1 MWEVLGC
8 WGCEAL
14 AKEWRGEVDME
25 ETLSIIKY
33 KPLEGCE
40 DQLEE
45 ELQKLYEIN
54 KDSGFADKATVKFT
68 KLDDGSFIQ
77 IMICPNM
84 DFLVEEQDEGLA
96 WLDSVDHLL
105 QKDEQGSRTE
115 AVTGFTFDWS

>member
-1 MWEVLGC
+1 
-8 WGCEAL
+8 
-14 AKEWRGEVDME
+14 ME

-40 DQLEE
+40 DQFEE
-45 ELQKLYEIN
+45 ELQKLYQIN
-54 KDSGFADKATVKFT
+54 RESGFAYKATVKFT
-68 KLDDGSFIQ
+68 KLDDGSFVQ

-105 QKDEQGSRTE
+105 QKDEHDSRTE

>member
-1 MWEVLGC
+1 
-8 WGCEAL
+8 
-14 AKEWRGEVDME
+14 ME

-33 KPLEGCE
+33 KPFQGCE
-40 DQLEE
+40 EQFEE

-77 IMICPNM
+77 IMICPTM
-84 DFLVEEQDEGLA
+84 DVLVEEQDEGLG

-105 QKDEQGSRTE
+105 QKDELGSRTE
-115 AVTGFTFDWS
+115 AVTGFTFNWS

>member
-1 MWEVLGC
+1 
-8 WGCEAL
+8 
-14 AKEWRGEVDME
+14 ME

-33 KPLEGCE
+33 KPLQGCE
-40 DQLEE
+40 DQFEE
-45 ELQKLYEIN
+45 KLQKLYQIN
-54 KDSGFADKATVKFT
+54 KESGFADKATVKFT

-105 QKDEQGSRTE
+105 QKDEHDSRTE